1 VSERAQPR
9 VALVTGASRGL
20 GVEISRQLA
29 DRGLH
34 VVVACRDP
42 LDAARVV
49 SDLNQSDRLLTP
61 AQLDVLDSASIRA
74 CVKDVLRG
82 EHRLDVLVNNAG
94 ISDGDQRPSD
104 ADPELCERVWRVNVA
119 GAWRCASAVVP
130 SMKAAGY
137 GRIVNMSSTLGS
149 LHHMGSWTEPAYRV
163 SKAALNAL
171 TRTLAAE
178 LEGTGILV
186 NSASPGWVRTDLGGP
201 RAPRSVEEGA
211 DTPVWLATLPP
222 DGPTGGFFFD
232 RDELEW

>member
-1 VSERAQPR
+1 VSEPTRPR

-20 GVEISRQLA
+20 GVEISSQLA
-29 DRGLH
+29 DRGLR
-34 VVVACRDP
+34 VIVACRNR
-42 LDAARVV
+42 LDAERVV
-49 SDLNQSDRLLTP
+49 NDLDQPNRTLIP
-61 AQLDVLDSASIRA
+61 AQLDVLDPLSITAS
-74 CVKDVLRG
+74 VGDVL
-82 EHRLDVLVNNAG
+82 HHQQRLDVLVNNAG

-104 ADPELCERVWRVNVA
+104 ANPELCEQVWQVNVA
-119 GAWRCASAVVP
+119 GAWRCASAVIP

-149 LHHMGSWTEPAYRV
+149 LHHIGSWTEPAYRI

-178 LEGTGILV
+178 LQGTGILV

-201 RAPRSVEEGA
+201 RAPRSVEQGA
-211 DTPVWLATLPP
+211 DTPVWLATLPS

-232 RDELEW
+232 RHELEW